1 VVTTWD
7 LSLLNVECRFPIEK
21 VVEALRAR
29 GHGAL
34 CFHGPPGTGKTALAE
49 HIARALGRPLL
60 IRQASDI
67 ASKFVGETE
76 QNMARMFAQAEQEQA
91 VLLLDEADS
100 FLRSRRMAERN
111 YEVSEVNE
119 MLQGMERFAGVFICT
134 TNLFDELDEAA
145 LRRFTFKIRFLPLRA
160 EQRERMFVAEALGGA
175 AERLSDEQRRRLALL
190 DQLGAL
196 QVTPQQALGGVGA
209 LLGLAQSQLAADQ
222 YAQLTGSVPGLEL
235 LGGPAGQA
243 AEASDGA
250 GGVLGRLGALG
261 GLLGASPAPAAPPP
275 APLDSRTGVDQAF
288 ALLGMDSSLV
298 GPFGQILLQ
307 FLAGQGLA
315 GTLLQ
320 SLGGIWGVPA
330 TPMVGTPV
338 ASGSGI

>member
-1 VVTTWD
+1 
-7 LSLLNVECRFPIEK
+7 
-21 VVEALRAR
+21 
-29 GHGAL
+29 
-34 CFHGPPGTGKTALAE
+34 
-49 HIARALGRPLL
+49 
-60 IRQASDI
+60 
-67 ASKFVGETE
+67 
-76 QNMARMFAQAEQEQA
+76 M
-91 VLLLDEADS
+91 
-100 FLRSRRMAERN
+100 
-111 YEVSEVNE
+111 
-119 MLQGMERFAGVFICT
+119 
-134 TNLFDELDEAA
+134 
-145 LRRFTFKIRFLPLRA
+145 LPLRPLSLSALLLAASACVSAA
-160 EQRERMFVAEALGGA
+160 EPGAEALAAPQAPALQVTPAVETAPALPTAPAVAPAEAPAEARSAPLVPGLPGLPAGA
-175 AERLSDEQRRRLALL
+175 AALGALLDPQTLALL

-196 QVTPQQALGGVGA
+196 QITPQQALGGVGA

-222 YAQLTGSVPGLEL
+222 YAQLAGSVPGLEL

-275 APLDSRTGVDQAF
+275 APLDSRAGVDQAF

-330 TPMVGTPV
+330 TPRVGTPV
-338 ASGSGI
+338 ASGH

>member
-1 VVTTWD
+1 MFPLRP
-7 LSLLNVECRFPIEK
+7 LSLS
-21 VVEALRAR
+21 A
-29 GHGAL
+29 
-34 CFHGPPGTGKTALAE
+34 
-49 HIARALGRPLL
+49 
-60 IRQASDI
+60 
-67 ASKFVGETE
+67 
-76 QNMARMFAQAEQEQA
+76 
-91 VLLLDEADS
+91 LLLAAS
-100 FLRSRRMAERN
+100 ACVSAAEP
-111 YEVSEVNE
+111 
-119 MLQGMERFAGVFICT
+119 G
-134 TNLFDELDEAA
+134 
-145 LRRFTFKIRFLPLRA
+145 
-160 EQRERMFVAEALGGA
+160 AEALAAPQAPALQVTPAVETAPALPTAPAVAPAEAPAEARSAPLVPGLPGLPAGA
-175 AERLSDEQRRRLALL
+175 AALGALLDPQTLALL

-222 YAQLTGSVPGLEL
+222 YAQLAGSVPGLEL

-261 GLLGASPAPAAPPP
+261 ALGGLLGASPAPAAPPP
-275 APLDSRTGVDQAF
+275 APLDSRAGIDQAF

-330 TPMVGTPV
+330 APMVGTPV
-338 ASGSGI
+338 ASGH

>member
-1 VVTTWD
+1 
-7 LSLLNVECRFPIEK
+7 
-21 VVEALRAR
+21 
-29 GHGAL
+29 
-34 CFHGPPGTGKTALAE
+34 
-49 HIARALGRPLL
+49 
-60 IRQASDI
+60 
-67 ASKFVGETE
+67 
-76 QNMARMFAQAEQEQA
+76 M
-91 VLLLDEADS
+91 
-100 FLRSRRMAERN
+100 
-111 YEVSEVNE
+111 
-119 MLQGMERFAGVFICT
+119 
-134 TNLFDELDEAA
+134 
-145 LRRFTFKIRFLPLRA
+145 LPLRPLSLSALLLAASACVSAA
-160 EQRERMFVAEALGGA
+160 ESGAEALAAPQAPALQVTPAVETAPALPTAPAVAPAEARSAPLVPGLPGLPAGA
-175 AERLSDEQRRRLALL
+175 AALGALLDPQTLALL

-250 GGVLGRLGALG
+250 GGVLGRLG
-261 GLLGASPAPAAPPP
+261 GLLGASPALAAPPP
-275 APLDSRTGVDQAF
+275 APLDSRAGVDQAF

-330 TPMVGTPV
+330 APMVGTPV

>member
-1 VVTTWD
+1 
-7 LSLLNVECRFPIEK
+7 
-21 VVEALRAR
+21 
-29 GHGAL
+29 
-34 CFHGPPGTGKTALAE
+34 
-49 HIARALGRPLL
+49 
-60 IRQASDI
+60 
-67 ASKFVGETE
+67 
-76 QNMARMFAQAEQEQA
+76 M
-91 VLLLDEADS
+91 
-100 FLRSRRMAERN
+100 
-111 YEVSEVNE
+111 
-119 MLQGMERFAGVFICT
+119 
-134 TNLFDELDEAA
+134 
-145 LRRFTFKIRFLPLRA
+145 LPLRPLSLSALLLAASACVSAA
-160 EQRERMFVAEALGGA
+160 EPGAEALAAPQAPALQVTPAVETAPALPTVPAVAPAETPAEARSAPLVPGLPGLPAGA
-175 AERLSDEQRRRLALL
+175 AALGALLDPQTLALL

-235 LGGPAGQA
+235 LGGSAGQA

-275 APLDSRTGVDQAF
+275 APLDSRAGVDQAF

-330 TPMVGTPV
+330 APMVGTPV
-338 ASGSGI
+338 ASGH

>member
-1 VVTTWD
+1 
-7 LSLLNVECRFPIEK
+7 
-21 VVEALRAR
+21 
-29 GHGAL
+29 
-34 CFHGPPGTGKTALAE
+34 
-49 HIARALGRPLL
+49 
-60 IRQASDI
+60 
-67 ASKFVGETE
+67 
-76 QNMARMFAQAEQEQA
+76 M
-91 VLLLDEADS
+91 
-100 FLRSRRMAERN
+100 
-111 YEVSEVNE
+111 
-119 MLQGMERFAGVFICT
+119 
-134 TNLFDELDEAA
+134 
-145 LRRFTFKIRFLPLRA
+145 LPLRPLSLSALLLAASACVSAA
-160 EQRERMFVAEALGGA
+160 ESGAEALAAPQAPALQVTPAVETAPALPTAPAVAPAEARSAPLVPGLPGLPAGA
-175 AERLSDEQRRRLALL
+175 AALGALLDPQTLALL

-275 APLDSRTGVDQAF
+275 APLDSRAGVDQAF

-330 TPMVGTPV
+330 APMVGTPV

>member
-1 VVTTWD
+1 
-7 LSLLNVECRFPIEK
+7 
-21 VVEALRAR
+21 
-29 GHGAL
+29 
-34 CFHGPPGTGKTALAE
+34 
-49 HIARALGRPLL
+49 
-60 IRQASDI
+60 
-67 ASKFVGETE
+67 
-76 QNMARMFAQAEQEQA
+76 M
-91 VLLLDEADS
+91 
-100 FLRSRRMAERN
+100 
-111 YEVSEVNE
+111 
-119 MLQGMERFAGVFICT
+119 
-134 TNLFDELDEAA
+134 
-145 LRRFTFKIRFLPLRA
+145 LPLRPLSLSALLLAASACVSAA
-160 EQRERMFVAEALGGA
+160 EPGAEALAAPQAPALQVTPAVETAPALPTAPAVAPAEAPAEARSAPLVPGLPGLPAGA
-175 AERLSDEQRRRLALL
+175 AALGALLDPQTLALL

-261 GLLGASPAPAAPPP
+261 GLLGASPAPAAPPQ
-275 APLDSRTGVDQAF
+275 APLDSRAGVDQAF

-330 TPMVGTPV
+330 APMLGTPV
-338 ASGSGI
+338 ASGH

>member
-1 VVTTWD
+1 
-7 LSLLNVECRFPIEK
+7 
-21 VVEALRAR
+21 
-29 GHGAL
+29 
-34 CFHGPPGTGKTALAE
+34 
-49 HIARALGRPLL
+49 
-60 IRQASDI
+60 
-67 ASKFVGETE
+67 
-76 QNMARMFAQAEQEQA
+76 M
-91 VLLLDEADS
+91 
-100 FLRSRRMAERN
+100 
-111 YEVSEVNE
+111 
-119 MLQGMERFAGVFICT
+119 
-134 TNLFDELDEAA
+134 
-145 LRRFTFKIRFLPLRA
+145 LPLRPLSLSALLLAASACVSAA
-160 EQRERMFVAEALGGA
+160 EPGAEALAAPQAPALQVTPAVETAPALPTAPAVAPAEAPAEARSAPLVPGLPGLPAGA
-175 AERLSDEQRRRLALL
+175 AALGALLDPQTLALL

-330 TPMVGTPV
+330 APMVGTPV
-338 ASGSGI
+338 ASGH

>member
-1 VVTTWD
+1 
-7 LSLLNVECRFPIEK
+7 
-21 VVEALRAR
+21 
-29 GHGAL
+29 
-34 CFHGPPGTGKTALAE
+34 
-49 HIARALGRPLL
+49 
-60 IRQASDI
+60 
-67 ASKFVGETE
+67 
-76 QNMARMFAQAEQEQA
+76 M
-91 VLLLDEADS
+91 
-100 FLRSRRMAERN
+100 
-111 YEVSEVNE
+111 
-119 MLQGMERFAGVFICT
+119 
-134 TNLFDELDEAA
+134 
-145 LRRFTFKIRFLPLRA
+145 LPLRPLSLSALLLAASACVSAA
-160 EQRERMFVAEALGGA
+160 EPGAEALAAPQAPALQVTPAVETAPALPTAPAVAPAEARSAPLVPGLPGLPAGA
-175 AERLSDEQRRRLALL
+175 AALGALLDPQTLALL

-235 LGGPAGQA
+235 LGGSAGQA

-261 GLLGASPAPAAPPP
+261 ALGGLLGASPAPAAPPQ
-275 APLDSRTGVDQAF
+275 APLDSRAGVDQAF

-330 TPMVGTPV
+330 APMVGTPV

>member
-1 VVTTWD
+1 
-7 LSLLNVECRFPIEK
+7 
-21 VVEALRAR
+21 
-29 GHGAL
+29 
-34 CFHGPPGTGKTALAE
+34 
-49 HIARALGRPLL
+49 
-60 IRQASDI
+60 
-67 ASKFVGETE
+67 
-76 QNMARMFAQAEQEQA
+76 M
-91 VLLLDEADS
+91 
-100 FLRSRRMAERN
+100 
-111 YEVSEVNE
+111 
-119 MLQGMERFAGVFICT
+119 
-134 TNLFDELDEAA
+134 
-145 LRRFTFKIRFLPLRA
+145 LPLRPLSLSALLLAASACVSAA
-160 EQRERMFVAEALGGA
+160 EPGAEALAAPQAPALQVTPAVETAPALPTVPAVAPAETPAEARSAPLVPGLPGLPAGA
-175 AERLSDEQRRRLALL
+175 AALGALLDPQTLALL

-222 YAQLTGSVPGLEL
+222 YAQLAGSVPGLEL

-261 GLLGASPAPAAPPP
+261 ALGGLLGASPAPAAPPQ
-275 APLDSRTGVDQAF
+275 APLDSRAGVDQAF

-338 ASGSGI
+338 ASGH